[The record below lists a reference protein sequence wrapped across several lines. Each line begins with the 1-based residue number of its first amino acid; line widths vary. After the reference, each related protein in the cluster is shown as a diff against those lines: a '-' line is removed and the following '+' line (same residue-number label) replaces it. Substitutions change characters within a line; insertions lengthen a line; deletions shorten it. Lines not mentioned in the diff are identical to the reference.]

1 MRDELMGFQKK
12 AVAAL
17 LSGLSSAVSY
27 HNVDGRP
34 QVIAFRA
41 PTGSG
46 KTIVMATVIED
57 VLCGNETRIEQP
69 EADLCLALRFSA
81 TERAVEDEDHPE
93 GRQDSARPVHH
104 DQR

>member
-17 LSGLSSAVSY
+17 LNELSSAVSY
-27 HNVDGRP
+27 HKVDGRP

-46 KTIVMATVIED
+46 KTIVMAMKSS
-57 VLCGNETRIEQP
+57 P
-69 EADLCLALRFSA
+69 S
-81 TERAVEDEDHPE
+81 
-93 GRQDSARPVHH
+93 GRQTICHL
-104 DQR
+104 

>member
-27 HNVDGRP
+27 HKVDGRP

-46 KTIVMATVIED
+46 KTCDGRRED
-57 VLCGNETRIEQP
+57 VLCATRP
-69 EADLCLALRFSA
+69 ALSSRRRSLSGSP
-81 TERAVEDEDHPE
+81 TLH
-93 GRQDSARPVHH
+93 S
-104 DQR
+104 